1 MIQLLKNVFE
11 NIEDTQRTC
20 ILLIDE
26 VYVEPAL
33 MYHGGTI
40 FGKAVNEPSK
50 LANTVLS
57 FFIVTLFGE
66 PRFLLRMLP
75 VSALDATFLFKETQ
89 NKDSVKNAGGRVI
102 SIIISDNNRASMF
115 LSVLIK

>member
-1 MIQLLKNVFE
+1 
-11 NIEDTQRTC
+11 
-20 ILLIDE
+20 
-26 VYVEPAL
+26 
-33 MYHGGTI
+33 MYHGRTI

-75 VSALDATFLFKETQ
+75 VSALDATFLFEETQ
-89 NKDSVKNAGGRVI
+89 NLIDSVKNAGGWVI
-102 SIIISDNNRASMF
+102 SIIISDNTVNQACF
-115 LSVLIK
+115 